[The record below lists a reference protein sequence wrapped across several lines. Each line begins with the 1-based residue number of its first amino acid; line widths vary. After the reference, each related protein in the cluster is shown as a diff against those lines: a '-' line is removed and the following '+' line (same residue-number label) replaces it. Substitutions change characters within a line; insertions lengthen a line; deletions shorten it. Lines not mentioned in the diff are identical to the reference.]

1 MKYGYLVA
9 YMYSRGSNILN
20 FDLFGGGMSYAI
32 ANASLNCAK
41 KVEDWTDKDFK
52 DFREKLA
59 KSLSNEIE
67 DYNGKK
73 IEVKYKADD
82 IVILNMIRKKME
94 SEVENHDEKDGKDNG
109 GNYN

>member
-9 YMYSRGSNILN
+9 YMYSRGSNVFN

-41 KVEDWTDKDFK
+41 KVEDWTNEDFK

-59 KSLSNEIE
+59 KSLSHEIE
-67 DYNGKK
+67 EYNGKK
-73 IEVKYKADD
+73 IEVQYKADD

-94 SEVENHDEKDGKDNG
+94 SEVENNNEKSGENNCG
-109 GNYN
+109 GNN